1 MLAMNILI
9 INQPY
14 GNRGDESAHKAL
26 VRHLSNSYPNAEI
39 ETLVLENNKD
49 LLKDIAAEESNLK
62 YTSLQIN
69 ILYDKTLFL
78 ALNYNMNFLFNIHPT
93 LKAIKKRMKLADVV
107 ICAPGGICMGGFQ
120 NWSHINLLRIAMKFK
135 KPIAY
140 FGRSIGPFPTEN
152 KKQMLFKK
160 YSYKLMKYFGYFSLR
175 DKKSE
180 EIASQANIPF
190 ISTVD
195 TAFLDSIK
203 VNLPLRVQKQ
213 IGNSNYIVFVPHLL
227 TWHYAYRNISTDLLD
242 RFYIGIINNILSRDN
257 DTKILMLPQ
266 EHYFRLSDDKY
277 YFTKLMEK
285 INNDR
290 IEVIDDMYGSDIQ
303 QSIIKDAKYVIGARY
318 HSIVFAINNCRPF
331 VSLCYEHKMSGLLET
346 LNIKNKMV
354 DITHIFNSEEQ
365 IDMAIKEVSLKIDT
379 IQDCM
384 KEGIRWQKEAKSIAF
399 NGYIKLEEYINSLAH
414 S

>member
-1 MLAMNILI
+1 MKLLI

-26 VRHLSNSYPNAEI
+26 VRHLNNSYPDSEI
-39 ETLVLENNKD
+39 ETFVLENNKD
-49 LLKDIAAEESNLK
+49 LLKDIAVENNKLK
-62 YTSLQIN
+62 YTSLP
-69 ILYDKTLFL
+69 KTVFYNKALFF
-78 ALNYNMNFLFNIHPT
+78 ALNYNMSFLFYIHPT
-93 LKAIKKRMKLADVV
+93 LKAIKKEIKSADLV

-120 NWSHINLLRIAMKFK
+120 NWEHINLLRIAMKFK

-140 FGRSIGPFPTEN
+140 FGRSIGPFPTGN
-152 KKQMLFKK
+152 KKQILFKK

-180 EIASQANIPF
+180 EIASQINIPF

-203 VNLPLRVQKQ
+203 VNNIPLRVQKQ

-242 RFYIGIINNILSRDN
+242 RFYIGIINNILSRDD

-277 YFTKLMEK
+277 YFTRLMEK

-331 VSLCYEHKMSGLLET
+331 ISLCYEHKMSGLLDT
-346 LNIKNKMV
+346 LNIKNRMV

-365 IDMAIKEVSLKIDT
+365 VDMAIKEVSLKIDT
-379 IQDCM
+379 IHDCT
-384 KEGIRWQKEAKSIAF
+384 KESLKWQKEAKTIAL
-399 NGYIKLEEYINSLAH
+399 NGYNKLKEYIDSFSH